1 MFEKRYLN
9 SSSKGIVKI
18 VLFNLVGPTFPGQLD
33 LFLRD
38 PGTFS
43 TLPLGEEPL
52 AEWQLWMTY
61 SLKNLAMELH
71 C

>member
-1 MFEKRYLN
+1 MNNPSQDHDCLEVFFIKDHHPD
-9 SSSKGIVKI
+9 
-18 VLFNLVGPTFPGQLD
+18 PTFPGQLD